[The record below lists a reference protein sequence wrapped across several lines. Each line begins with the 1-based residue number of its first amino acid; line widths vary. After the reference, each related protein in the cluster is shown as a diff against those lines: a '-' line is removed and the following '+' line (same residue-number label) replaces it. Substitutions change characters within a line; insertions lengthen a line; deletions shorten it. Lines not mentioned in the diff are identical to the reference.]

1 VTAQVEFA
9 DGSCGQLVYSAEGD
23 SSWPKEVCTVFGAGF
38 VAEIENFQKL
48 SIHRGRKATTHSY
61 NGKGHAEQM
70 TAWAAFLRGAAEHP
84 LPYAQSRQSMAL
96 TFAVLESI
104 QAGQS
109 VEVV

>member
-1 VTAQVEFA
+1 M
-9 DGSCGQLVYSAEGD
+9 
-23 SSWPKEVCTVFGAGF
+23 FGAGF

-84 LPYAQSRQSMAL
+84 LPYGQSRQSMAL